1 MLYVPVSLRS
11 FYFPVC
17 YFLMFKN
24 KRMRFS
30 GFSIMPI
37 LWSLFLFQFNGEIQA
52 QKAKAAHILTS
63 DEAKIVK
70 KDAGTLFASEDY
82 KGALDS
88 YRELVKSDPGN
99 SEYNYRLG
107 VCILRTTA
115 EKTAALP
122 LLLRHAN
129 GKDAKKDIDF
139 YLGLAYMHTLEWD
152 KAVESFQNYRIKSG
166 ARAVKGFPAIDRL
179 IEMSANGKELCKKPL
194 EVKFENPGKVIN
206 TSFEEYNPF
215 ISADGKSLFFSSR
228 RRGNIGGF
236 IEDLGIY
243 TSDMYWSQWKDTIW
257 TKPKSFGGLVNG
269 EWDEELVGMSP
280 AGDQALIYFDNME
293 YYADIGYSQLK
304 GKSWQKPSMFS
315 EVINSKQYEGAACI
329 SNDGQTMYFSS
340 QRKDGLGGSD
350 IWRASLD
357 PNGHWTNVTNA
368 GPEINTPHDD
378 DFPNLSIDG
387 KTLYFASKGHNSMGD
402 YDLFKA
408 EWDPAGAKW
417 KKAVNMGYPINDA
430 DDNHTISFTG
440 DGRYAYITSSRKD
453 GFGNQDIWKVEFTDT
468 SSHPFRSVIN
478 GKVVSETGTRIVL
491 TNVQLKNLE
500 SRELTEF
507 RPAGS
512 GNAFVLS
519 AKPGNYKLT
528 VEGTNFITKTIEF
541 SIDDSFPP
549 APVNQDVIV
558 TPARK

>member
-1 MLYVPVSLRS
+1 
-11 FYFPVC
+11 
-17 YFLMFKN
+17 
-24 KRMRFS
+24 MRFS
-30 GFSIMPI
+30 GLSVIAI
-37 LWSLFLFQFNGEIQA
+37 LLSFLMLPCTGELYA
-52 QKAKAAHILTS
+52 QKTKAAHVLTS

-70 KDAGTLFASEDY
+70 KDAGTMFASEDY

-122 LLLRHAN
+122 LLLRHSNA
-129 GKDAKKDIDF
+129 KDAKKDIDF
-139 YLGLAYMHTLEWD
+139 YLGLAYMHSLEWD
-152 KAVESFQNYRIKSG
+152 NAVEAFQNYKIKSG
-166 ARAVKGFPAIDRL
+166 GKAVKGFPGIDRL
-179 IEMSANGKELCKKPL
+179 IEMCANGKELCTKPL
-194 EVKFENPGKVIN
+194 NVKFENPGKAIN

-243 TSDMYWSQWKDTIW
+243 TSDMYWSQWRDTIW

-293 YYADIGYSQLK
+293 YFADIGYSQLK

-315 EVINSKQYEGAACI
+315 QEINSKQYEGAACI
-329 SNDGQTMYFSS
+329 SNDGKTMYFSS
-340 QRKDGLGGSD
+340 QRKEGLGGSD
-350 IWRASLD
+350 IWKASLD
-357 PNGHWTNVTNA
+357 PNGHWTNITNA
-368 GPEINTPHDD
+368 GPEINTPYDD
-378 DFPNLSIDG
+378 DFPNLSLDG

-408 EWDPAGAKW
+408 DWDPAGGNW

-430 DDNHTISFTG
+430 DDNHTISITG
-440 DGRYAYITSSRKD
+440 DGRFAYIASCRKE
-453 GFGNQDIWKVEFTDT
+453 GMGNQDIWRVEFTDT
-468 SSHPFRSVIN
+468 SSHPFRSLIN
-478 GKVVSETGTRIVL
+478 GKVVSETGTRVVL
-491 TNVQLKNLE
+491 SKVQLEDMQTLE
-500 SRELTEF
+500 MTEF
-507 RPAGS
+507 SPAGS
-512 GNAFVLS
+512 GNTFVLA
-519 AKPGNYKLT
+519 AKPGTYKLT
-528 VEGTNFITKTIEF
+528 VEGTNFVTKTVEF
-541 SIDDSFPP
+541 SIEDTFPP